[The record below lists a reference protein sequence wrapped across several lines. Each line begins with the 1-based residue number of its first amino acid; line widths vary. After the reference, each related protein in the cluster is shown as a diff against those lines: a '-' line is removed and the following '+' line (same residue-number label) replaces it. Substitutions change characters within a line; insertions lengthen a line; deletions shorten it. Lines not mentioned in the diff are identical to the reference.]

1 MLPCKSSHK
10 VIISEDKAALLCSN
24 TSSFKIAAAITIA
37 VGAATAGFATSIAA
51 AAAVG
56 TLSLLLNQFTLY
68 KGSVEDSC

>member
-24 TSSFKIAAAITIA
+24 TSSLKIAAAITIA
-37 VGAATAGFATSIAA
+37 VGAATAGFATSIA

>member
-37 VGAATAGFATSIAA
+37 VGAATAGFAASIAAA

-56 TLSLLLNQFTLY
+56 TVALVRL
-68 KGSVEDSC
+68 VEAICQQVQ